1 MGQSIVVRSI
11 ALLLIFALVVPVFA
25 QSKVSD
31 DKIYD
36 QVRQRLANDPDVKGG
51 GFDVTVKD
59 GEVTLKGTVNDKN
72 AREKAEKITKKV
84 KGVTKVDNQLKIFGT
99 E

>member
-1 MGQSIVVRSI
+1 MGQSIFVRAL
-11 ALLLIFALVVPVFA
+11 ALLLVFALVIPAFA
-25 QSKVSD
+25 QNKVSD
-31 DKIYD
+31 DRIYD
-36 QVRQRLANDPDVKGG
+36 QVRQKLANDPDVKGG

-72 AREKAEKITKKV
+72 AREKAEKLTKKV

-99 E
+99 

>member
-1 MGQSIVVRSI
+1 MGQSTVGRAIIV
-11 ALLLIFALVVPVFA
+11 LLIFALVVPAFA
-25 QSKVSD
+25 QKQVSD

-36 QVRQRLANDPDVKGG
+36 QVRQKLANDPDVKGG

-59 GEVTLKGTVNDKN
+59 GVVTLKGTVNDKN
-72 AREKAEKITKKV
+72 AREKAERLTKKV

-99 E
+99 